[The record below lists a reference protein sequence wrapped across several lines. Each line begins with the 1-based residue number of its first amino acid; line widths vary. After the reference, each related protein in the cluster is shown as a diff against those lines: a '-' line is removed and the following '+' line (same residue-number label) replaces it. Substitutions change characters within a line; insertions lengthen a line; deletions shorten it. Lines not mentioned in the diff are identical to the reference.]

1 MAEENEYGKI
11 FEEGGFTLAELLIVV
26 AIIGVLVAISIPIF
40 NRQVEKAREAVDWT
54 NLYNA
59 YEAIS
64 IAVLEGDFVQD
75 NTYAMY
81 YYTTGHGPG
90 WDDNDGKFY
99 RAFKNEEVRKNFYEQ
114 IQSIHFKSKV
124 LNHPG
129 IEVVHPRIAIRIY
142 DGVPYVAVIAGHSPY
157 KDLDGTP
164 FTLPVGNTVK
174 W

>member
-75 NTYAMY
+75 NTYGIY
-81 YYTTGHGPG
+81 CYTSNS
-90 WDDNDGKFY
+90 WDTNDGRFS